1 MRRMTAACFIGSI
14 LAGCTTALPGEQPA
28 DAASVRVTVDREL
41 ARGCTFVGMASDTSE
56 TDLQRK
62 AAWLGGNLALVTLE
76 SQEARAAASWYK
88 SVATTAEVYRCEG
101 VGKDR
106 VELKALADCT
116 VGLMDFDPMGA
127 VWSAS

>member
-1 MRRMTAACFIGSI
+1 
-14 LAGCTTALPGEQPA
+14 
-28 DAASVRVTVDREL
+28 VRVTIDREL
-41 ARGCTFVGMASDTSE
+41 TRGCTFVGMASDTSE